1 MACTKRYMFTYKQ
14 HIKILFMING
24 NVSGFYFQTEIQK
37 LNLGLSIL
45 AINQV

>member
-1 MACTKRYMFTYKQ
+1 
-14 HIKILFMING
+14 MING

-45 AINQV
+45 AVNQV